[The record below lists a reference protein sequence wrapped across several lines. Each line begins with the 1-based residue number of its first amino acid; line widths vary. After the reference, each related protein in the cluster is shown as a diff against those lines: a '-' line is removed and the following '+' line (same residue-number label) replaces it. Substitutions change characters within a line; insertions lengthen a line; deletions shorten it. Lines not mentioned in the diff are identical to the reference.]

1 MIKKH
6 HLQDHIPQQQLRLLY
21 NKVLSTK
28 SRFFKK
34 KIKNNRIKPEDF
46 LYRWPQYFSFL
57 AQHASETGTTHY
69 SHLISSQKAV
79 TNRNQQPGMFYL
91 TAKNSGYSSVS
102 PDTRSHIGKKWS
114 VMTVEKQ
121 TVWNCSY
128 PPKIKPQL
136 WASLRLQLK
145 NLLGT
150 QMNE

>member
-1 MIKKH
+1 MYALWSNIRLWLKSTTYKTIYLSSNWDCCTIKFY
-6 HLQDHIPQQQLRLLY
+6 LQNPD
-21 NKVLSTK
+21 
-28 SRFFKK
+28 FFLK

-136 WASLRLQLK
+136 WAPLRL
-145 NLLGT
+145 
-150 QMNE
+150 